1 MEVKL
6 AAEKAKQERDAKLQA
21 ERKLIEE

>member
-1 MEVKL
+1 MEAKL